1 MTPAR
6 ARPAGRDDGSAGQA
20 GTGPATGPYRTI
32 LRLPGALSFSAAGF
46 MARMTM
52 SMFSLGTVLLIATT
66 TGRYGLA
73 GLVAA
78 AAAVCYAIGAPQFAR
93 LSDSFGQSRVLRPQ
107 AVVFA
112 ATTIAFMALAELRAP
127 LAAVIVV
134 GALAGAAMPSV
145 GSMVRARWSVLL
157 ADTDLLHTA
166 FSLESVLDEI
176 IFVVGPALVTLLAVN
191 VYPAAGVA
199 TAMVLCVT
207 GTLLLAAQ
215 RSTQPPPRR
224 VPRTASQTPQ
234 AGQAGQASE
243 AGQAIEAGAVTP
255 GELAPRPRRT
265 GAWTAVPGLVT
276 MVPVYW
282 LLGAMFATIDLS
294 TVAFAAEHGHISVA
308 GLVLGA
314 YALGSA
320 VGGVWYGSRHWHA
333 PLERRFVITL
343 GCTATGVTLFWFQPG
358 LATLFTVIFVSGLA
372 ISPTLIAGYG
382 LIERQSP
389 EERRTESMS
398 WLSSAVSVGVAT
410 GSPVA
415 GHLIDAH
422 GARWGYLFAAA
433 CGVAAAIVAVAG
445 LGLAPAGA
453 RPPAAAAVRS
463 AMAPACAGPS
473 GIRRLRRA
481 PGPAGTSR
489 ARPQVRQPG
498 RGARAR
504 GVMAGWRTGDGR
516 ELNSCRASVRTSP
529 AGESQ
534 QGWQDRSRCRP
545 GKRGQA

>member
-1 MTPAR
+1 MTQAR
-6 ARPAGRDDGSAGQA
+6 ARPADPDDGSAGPS
-20 GTGPATGPYRTI
+20 GTGPADGRPASPYRTI
-32 LRLPGALSFSAAGF
+32 LRLPGALAFSATGF
-46 MARMTM
+46 VARMTM
-52 SMFSLGTVLLIATT
+52 SMFGLGTVLLIAAT
-66 TGRYGLA
+66 TGRYGVA

-78 AAAVCYAIGAPQFAR
+78 AASVCYAIGAPQFAR
-93 LSDSFGQSRVLRPQ
+93 LSDSFGQRRVLRPQ
-107 AVVFA
+107 AMVFA
-112 ATTIAFMALAELRAP
+112 AATVAFMALAELRAP

-176 IFVVGPALVTLLAVN
+176 IFVVGPALVTVLAIN
-191 VYPAAGVA
+191 IYPAAGVG

-207 GTLLLAAQ
+207 GTLLFAAL
-215 RSTQPPPRR
+215 RGTQPPPR
-224 VPRTASQTPQ
+224 PRTPPGAQTAQ
-234 AGQAGQASE
+234 AGQAAPG
-243 AGQAIEAGAVTP
+243 GAV
-255 GELAPRPRRT
+255 APRPRRART
-265 GAWTAVPGLVT
+265 WAAVPGLVT

-294 TVAFAAEHGHISVA
+294 TVAFAAEHGHVWAA
-308 GLVLGA
+308 GLVLGV

-320 VGGVWYGSRHWHA
+320 VGGVWYGSRHWRA

-343 GCTATGVTLFWFQPG
+343 GCAVTGVTLFWFQPG
-358 LATLFTVIFVSGLA
+358 LATLFGVIFVAGVA
-372 ISPTLIAGYG
+372 IAPTLIAGYG

-433 CGVAAAIVAVAG
+433 CGLAAAIVAAAG
-445 LGLAPAGA
+445 LGRLRPAGG
-453 RPPAAAAVRS
+453 R
-463 AMAPACAGPS
+463 GQ
-473 GIRRLRRA
+473 RLR
-481 PGPAGTSR
+481 
-489 ARPQVRQPG
+489 
-498 RGARAR
+498 
-504 GVMAGWRTGDGR
+504 
-516 ELNSCRASVRTSP
+516 
-529 AGESQ
+529 
-534 QGWQDRSRCRP
+534 
-545 GKRGQA
+545 